1 MAISISSLY
10 SQHPPP
16 LPLLKDWQ
24 REKDMPS
31 PTLGPQ
37 IHVLKEQC
45 YKDGDMN
52 YLNELVFI
60 LYCMCRLDTKKI

>member
-1 MAISISSLY
+1 
-10 SQHPPP
+10 
-16 LPLLKDWQ
+16 
-24 REKDMPS
+24 MPS

-37 IHVLKEQC
+37 IHVLKEQR

-60 LYCMCRLDTKKI
+60 LYYMCRLDKKKV